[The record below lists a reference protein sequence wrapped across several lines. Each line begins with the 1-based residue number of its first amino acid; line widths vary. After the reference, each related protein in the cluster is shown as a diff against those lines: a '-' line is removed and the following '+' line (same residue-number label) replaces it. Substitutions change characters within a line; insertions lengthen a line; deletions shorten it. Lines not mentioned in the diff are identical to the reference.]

1 MNKTIEV
8 WNRYDDAHDD
18 WAYHQVVA
26 DLQSGGFGNP
36 EADRLAMVLADW
48 ITEHMEGRWDS
59 YVNLTMKE
67 GFLELASKAS
77 S

>member
-1 MNKTIEV
+1 
-8 WNRYDDAHDD
+8 
-18 WAYHQVVA
+18 
-26 DLQSGGFGNP
+26 
-36 EADRLAMVLADW
+36 MVLADW
-48 ITEHMEGRWDS
+48 ITDHMEGRWDS